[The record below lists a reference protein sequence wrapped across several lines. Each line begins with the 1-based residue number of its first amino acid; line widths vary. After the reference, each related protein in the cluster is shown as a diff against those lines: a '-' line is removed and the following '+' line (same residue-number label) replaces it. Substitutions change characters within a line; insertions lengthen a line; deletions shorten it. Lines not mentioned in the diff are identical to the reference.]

1 MIAIKQAGSAE
12 HMRSV
17 ERDRPKRQAAD
28 LLIKVEAAGVNR
40 PDIITRERQ
49 TDQPEAVRLGA
60 EGAHLIPFAPTFIV
74 IW

>member
-12 HMRSV
+12 QMHIV
-17 ERDRPKRQAAD
+17 ERNHSKRQASD

-40 PDIITRERQ
+40 LDVITRERQ

-60 EGAHLIPFAPTFIV
+60 EGAHLNLLTSMFKGL
-74 IW
+74 